1 MENNQKVKIIH
12 GEHKGKVG
20 VVTGMFWGAD
30 TALIKTD
37 DGEEIAVKPNEI
49 TTITD

>member
-20 VVTGMFWGAD
+20 VVTGVFWGAN
-30 TALIKTD
+30 TAVIKTD
-37 DGEEIAVKPNEI
+37 DGEEIVVKPIEVA
-49 TTITD
+49 TIDD